1 MYIQCRLLKQP
12 HNNVRHK
19 QCAVKGNAKMPS
31 VFRYVCGSLEYYE
44 KSYDRVTTKNE
55 VPLAGVNR
63 IFHKVTTT
71 DDPIIRK
78 VCAVEASQFSD
89 HQMKIMMMVML
100 MVIRW

>member
-1 MYIQCRLLKQP
+1 M
-12 HNNVRHK
+12 
-19 QCAVKGNAKMPS
+19 
-31 VFRYVCGSLEYYE
+31 CGSVEFYE

-78 VCAVEASQFSD
+78 VRYKAFKAGLLG
-89 HQMKIMMMVML
+89 KKN
-100 MVIRW
+100 

>member
-1 MYIQCRLLKQP
+1 
-12 HNNVRHK
+12 
-19 QCAVKGNAKMPS
+19 
-31 VFRYVCGSLEYYE
+31 LEYYE

-78 VCAVEASQFSD
+78 VRTFRTPLQLELC
-89 HQMKIMMMVML
+89 IL
-100 MVIRW
+100 

>member
-1 MYIQCRLLKQP
+1 MQLNESQ
-12 HNNVRHK
+12 
-19 QCAVKGNAKMPS
+19 NAFS
-31 VFRYVCGSLEYYE
+31 ICRYVCGSLEYYE

-78 VCAVEASQFSD
+78 VCTVEAAQLDSD
-89 HQMKIMMMVML
+89 QQMKIMMIV
-100 MVIRW
+100 MVIRWW

>member
-1 MYIQCRLLKQP
+1 M
-12 HNNVRHK
+12 
-19 QCAVKGNAKMPS
+19 
-31 VFRYVCGSLEYYE
+31 EYYE

-78 VCAVEASQFSD
+78 VCAVKSD
-89 HQMKIMMMVML
+89 RQMKIKVIL
-100 MVIRW
+100 MVIINHYKLVSFITTVDSNNY